1 MLDCF
6 TSAKAKWFYLKSDGF
21 EVKVINAEKEK
32 LIYLGFR
39 MKQALFLILY
49 MSLTACTVT
58 KTPRS
63 DWASDELFV
72 QLSELRQEIKIVKK
86 DLSELSET
94 VRQLKEKKVKGQ
106 KNTGLQLNLKGTYPL
121 GNEKAKV
128 AIVEFTDYQCPFCL
142 KHNNKTLPLI
152 KKQYIDSGKI
162 KYIVKDYPLGFH
174 NLALSAALST
184 RCAGKQGKYWDMH
197 DLIFA
202 NQRALKEN
210 VFTTFAAQLSL
221 DMTLFAEC
229 LKDTAMKGLIEN
241 DMTEAEAIGVQGT
254 PAFFLGKVKDN
265 RLVKVKALYGAQSFK
280 SFSRVLDSLIK

>member
-1 MLDCF
+1 MDL
-6 TSAKAKWFYLKSDGF
+6 GF
-21 EVKVINAEKEK
+21 KEINVKKEK

-39 MKQALFLILY
+39 MKQALFLVLY
-49 MSLTACTVT
+49 ISLSACTVT
-58 KTPRS
+58 KTQRS
-63 DWASDELFV
+63 DWVSDELFV
-72 QLSELRQEIKIVKK
+72 QFSELRQEVKK
-86 DLSELSET
+86 LKQDFSKLEET
-94 VRQLKEKKVKGQ
+94 VRQRKEKKEKGQ

-128 AIVEFTDYQCPFCL
+128 AIVEFTDYQCPYCL

-184 RCAGKQGKYWDMH
+184 RCAGKQGKYWGMH

-202 NQRALKEN
+202 NQRTLKEA
-210 VFTTFAAQLSL
+210 VFTTFAAQLKL
-221 DMTLFAEC
+221 DMALFAAC

-254 PAFFLGKVKDN
+254 PAFFVGRVEGD
-265 RLVKVKALYGAQSFK
+265 RLVDVKALYGAQSFK
-280 SFSRVLDSLIK
+280 SFSRVLDSLI